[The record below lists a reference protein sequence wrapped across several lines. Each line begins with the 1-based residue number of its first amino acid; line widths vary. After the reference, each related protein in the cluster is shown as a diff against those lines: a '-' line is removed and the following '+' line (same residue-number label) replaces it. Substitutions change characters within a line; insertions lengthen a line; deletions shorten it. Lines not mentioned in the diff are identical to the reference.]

1 MNGACHRYGQ
11 HTNTCND
18 LKTDNHKM
26 KTIIRNA
33 LVYDGS
39 GNPPQGSSDVAVENG
54 VISQIGKGLDPAGAE
69 VIGADGLAL
78 MSGIIDTH
86 THYDAQVTW
95 DPLLDPS
102 SSLGV
107 TTAVIGN
114 CGFTIAPCREAD
126 RELIM
131 RNLTQVEGM
140 SLDALRAGID
150 WSFESVP
157 EYLDMIERR
166 GLALNVAAFIGH
178 SSLRTYVM
186 GNAATE
192 RAANDDEITAM
203 EAIVDAGMRAGAIG
217 FATSTAPQHN
227 GHGGLPMPSRLA
239 DDRELEALG
248 SVLGKHGRGIFML
261 TKGARTDVPYLE
273 NLAEKIDRPIMIAAL
288 LHNSTNP
295 TGTFDELAA
304 ITAARRRGQEL
315 WGQVS
320 CCPLTMDFTIRSAYP
335 FESLNAW
342 SPAMKVEPEFLPTI
356 LSDTAFR
363 DAVRAELAEP
373 AGVRLF
379 NGEWHKLVVVEVG
392 DAAHAHAEGKTVAQ
406 LAGDANVEPLDW
418 MLDFA
423 IADGMDTIFTAV
435 LLNSDEDAVGR
446 MIRDPSASVAL
457 SDAGAH
463 LTFFCD
469 AGFGLH
475 LMGHWSRDLGALP
488 LEMAVHELSG
498 KPAEIFRIPDR
509 GRIAPGYHADLLL
522 FDPATVG
529 RGPNRRVFDLPGN
542 RPRLTCNAVGVHGVW
557 VNGTRIAG
565 ENGLLPTATRSG
577 RLLRE
582 FGT

>member
-1 MNGACHRYGQ
+1 
-11 HTNTCND
+11 
-18 LKTDNHKM
+18 M

-33 LVYDGS
+33 RIYDGS

-54 VISQIGKGLDPAGAE
+54 VISQVGKGLDLAEAE
-69 VIGADGLAL
+69 VIDADDLAL
-78 MSGIIDTH
+78 MPGIIDTH

-379 NGEWHKLVVVEVG
+379 NGEWHKLVVVEVD

-542 RPRLTCNAVGVHGVW
+542 GPRLTCSAVGVHGVW

>member
-1 MNGACHRYGQ
+1 
-11 HTNTCND
+11 
-18 LKTDNHKM
+18 
-26 KTIIRNA
+26 
-33 LVYDGS
+33 
-39 GNPPQGSSDVAVENG
+39 
-54 VISQIGKGLDPAGAE
+54 
-69 VIGADGLAL
+69 
-78 MSGIIDTH
+78 
-86 THYDAQVTW
+86 
-95 DPLLDPS
+95 
-102 SSLGV
+102 
-107 TTAVIGN
+107 
-114 CGFTIAPCREAD
+114 
-126 RELIM
+126 
-131 RNLTQVEGM
+131 
-140 SLDALRAGID
+140 
-150 WSFESVP
+150 
-157 EYLDMIERR
+157 
-166 GLALNVAAFIGH
+166 
-178 SSLRTYVM
+178 M

-542 RPRLTCNAVGVHGVW
+542 GPRLTCSAVGVHGVW